1 MNNIIIAIQD
11 GGMWMAPIIL
21 AFVFA
26 LAIAAERFFYLMSAT
41 SNGKAVMDTAN
52 GAIMSGSTSGQ
63 ATQQLGA
70 LAGKKQVLPTVLHAG
85 LRALN
90 RSDKEI
96 EAALEEATLTQFP
109 LLMKRMTVLPM
120 LANVAT
126 LSGLLGTIVGLIEAF
141 DAVANAAPDQKQI
154 MLAKGISKAM
164 YTTAGGLVVAIPT
177 LIMNSILS
185 AKITG
190 IMDEVD
196 QKAAEFLNRV
206 RATRRKGSG
215 EAAK

>member
-26 LAIAAERFFYLMSAT
+26 LAIASERFLFLMSAR
-41 SNGKAVMDTAN
+41 SNSKAVMDIAAN
-52 GAIMSGSTSGQ
+52 AVNSGSASGQ
-63 ATQQLGA
+63 VSQLGA
-70 LAGKKQVLPTVLHAG
+70 LAGKKQVLPAVMHAG

-90 RSDKEI
+90 RSDKEV
-96 EAALEEATLTQFP
+96 EAALEQQTLKQFP
-109 LLMKRMTVLPM
+109 LLMKRMPFLPM

-177 LIMNSILS
+177 LIMNSILTAQVTS
-185 AKITG
+185 

-196 QKAAEFLNRV
+196 ERAAEFLNLVRV
-206 RATRRKGSG
+206 NRRKNSD

>member
-1 MNNIIIAIQD
+1 MSNIIIAIQD

-21 AFVFA
+21 AFVLLLPLQQNVSFILCQPPVMVRLLWIQQTELSCQEVPA
-26 LAIAAERFFYLMSAT
+26 DKLLNSWVLLLA
-41 SNGKAVMDTAN
+41 
-52 GAIMSGSTSGQ
+52 
-63 ATQQLGA
+63 
-70 LAGKKQVLPTVLHAG
+70 KKQVLPTVLHAG

-96 EAALEEATLTQFP
+96 EAALEEATLSQFP
-109 LLMKRMTVLPM
+109 LLMKRMTFLPM

-126 LSGLLGTIVGLIEAF
+126 LSGLLGTIIGLIEAF

>member
-1 MNNIIIAIQD
+1 
-11 GGMWMAPIIL
+11 
-21 AFVFA
+21 
-26 LAIAAERFFYLMSAT
+26 
-41 SNGKAVMDTAN
+41 
-52 GAIMSGSTSGQ
+52 MSGSYTQ
-63 ATQQLGA
+63 ATQECSKLAAKKQTLPA
-70 LAGKKQVLPTVLHAG
+70 VLLAGFKA
-85 LRALN
+85 AN

-96 EAALEEATLTQFP
+96 EAALEQATLTQFP
-109 LLMKRMTVLPM
+109 LLMKRMTFLPM

-177 LIMNSILS
+177 LIINALLS

-190 IMDEVD
+190 MMDEVD
-196 QKAAEFLNRV
+196 QRAAELLNKV
-206 RATRRKGSG
+206 RASRRQNTG

>member
-11 GGMWMAPIIL
+11 GGVWMAPIIL
-21 AFVFA
+21 SFVFA
-26 LAIAAERFFYLMSAT
+26 LAIAAERLFAILGAK
-41 SNGKAVMDTAN
+41 SNGEEVFKLAD
-52 GAIMSGSTSGQ
+52 GAIKSGSSSNIG
-63 ATQQLGA
+63 QLGQ
-70 LAGKKQVLPTVLHAG
+70 LAQKGQVLPAVLHAG
-85 LRALN
+85 VKAMN
-90 RSDKEI
+90 RSIKEI
-96 EAALEEATLTQFP
+96 ETAMEEETLNKFP
-109 LLMKRMTVLPM
+109 NLLKRMPFLGM
-120 LANVAT
+120 LANIAT

-185 AKITG
+185 AQITK

-196 QKAAEFLNRV
+196 HRAAKFLNTV
-206 RATRRKGSG
+206 RANRRENAG